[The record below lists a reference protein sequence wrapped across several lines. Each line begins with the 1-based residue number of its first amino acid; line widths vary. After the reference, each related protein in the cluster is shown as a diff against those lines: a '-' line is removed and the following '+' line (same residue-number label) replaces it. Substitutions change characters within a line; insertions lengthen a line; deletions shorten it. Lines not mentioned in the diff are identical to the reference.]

1 MTARLS
7 LARTAVLLTERPG
20 ASGGPAYGGPE
31 EGDYGETQ
39 EPTAWGPA
47 LRLRAPLRIGEVE
60 LQWQRPATRLGSAT
74 ADWSR

>member
-20 ASGGPAYGGPE
+20 ASGGPAYEGPKA
-31 EGDYGETQ
+31 GDYGETQ

-47 LRLRAPLRIGEVE
+47 LRLLAPLKIGEFE
-60 LQWQRPATRLGSAT
+60 LQWRRPATRLGSAT